1 MSVMLVRLTTGEDI
15 VAEII
20 ENENTVTFENP
31 AVLMPMRDTGG
42 GNVQM
47 GFAPWV
53 PFAAS
58 SKIKVEI
65 GRDKV
70 MFIVEPNS
78 DIANNYRQAFG
89 SGIVV
94 PPKATTQQVLT

>member
-94 PPKATTQQVLT
+94 PKTTTKQVLT

>member
-65 GRDKV
+65 DRDKV